1 MIKYKYKL
9 KWIDRFNIVVLD
21 FSEEKSLEFA
31 NMISDPLGS
40 DILLRY
46 EDLKVDIKNYL
57 DVLMGKLP
65 CYERGGNVTFV
76 TSDRDYT
83 TIEDLFY
90 DEDED
95 EVEPICKLE
104 TVEFVKIILLWAYE
118 NYKYKKEKKVI
129 TQEEAEMVMNWIE
142 LKMVEVKSIES
153 NGWT

>member
-57 DVLMGKLP
+57 DVLTGKLP

-76 TSDRDYT
+76 TSDREYT
-83 TIEDLFY
+83 TIEDIFY
-90 DEDED
+90 DED

-118 NYKYKKEKKVI
+118 NYKYKKEKKVMN
-129 TQEEAEMVMNWIE
+129 TEEAEMVMNWIE
-142 LKMVEVKSIES
+142 QQMVEVKSLES
-153 NGWT
+153 NG

>member
-57 DVLMGKLP
+57 DVLTGKLP

-76 TSDRDYT
+76 TSDREYT
-83 TIEDLFY
+83 TIEDIFY

-118 NYKYKKEKKVI
+118 NYKYKKEKKVMN
-129 TQEEAEMVMNWIE
+129 TEEAEMVMNWIE
-142 LKMVEVKSIES
+142 QQMVEVKSLES
-153 NGWT
+153 NG

>member
-57 DVLMGKLP
+57 DVLVGKLP

-90 DEDED
+90 DEDEDED

-153 NGWT
+153 NG

>member
-57 DVLMGKLP
+57 DVLTGKLP

-76 TSDRDYT
+76 TSDRQYT
-83 TIEDLFY
+83 TIEDIFY

-118 NYKYKKEKKVI
+118 NYKYKKEKKVMN
-129 TQEEAEMVMNWIE
+129 TEEAEMVMNWIE
-142 LKMVEVKSIES
+142 QQMVEVKSLES
-153 NGWT
+153 NG

>member
-57 DVLMGKLP
+57 DVLIGKLP

-153 NGWT
+153 NG

>member
-9 KWIDRFNIVVLD
+9 KWMDRFNIVVLD

-46 EDLKVDIKNYL
+46 EDLKVDIKNYI
-57 DVLMGKLP
+57 DVLTGKLP

-76 TSDRDYT
+76 TSDREYT
-83 TIEDLFY
+83 IIEDIFY

-95 EVEPICKLE
+95 QVEPICKLE

-118 NYKYKKEKKVI
+118 NYKYKKEKKVMNL
-129 TQEEAEMVMNWIE
+129 EEAEMVMNWIE
-142 LKMVEVKSIES
+142 QKMVEVKSLES
-153 NGWT
+153 NG

>member
-57 DVLMGKLP
+57 DVLVGKLP

-76 TSDRDYT
+76 TSDRNYT

-153 NGWT
+153 NG

>member
-57 DVLMGKLP
+57 DVLVGKLP

-153 NGWT
+153 NG

>member
-57 DVLMGKLP
+57 DVLIGKLP

-153 NGWT
+153 NE

>member
-9 KWIDRFNIVVLD
+9 KWMDRFNIVVLD

-46 EDLKVDIKNYL
+46 EDLKVDIKNYI
-57 DVLMGKLP
+57 DVLTGNLP

-76 TSDRDYT
+76 TSDREYT
-83 TIEDLFY
+83 IIEDIFY

-95 EVEPICKLE
+95 QVEPTCKLE

-118 NYKYKKEKKVI
+118 NYKYKKEKKVMNL
-129 TQEEAEMVMNWIE
+129 EEAEMVMNWIE
-142 LKMVEVKSIES
+142 QKMVEVKSLE
-153 NGWT
+153 